1 MGKSNRHVE
10 LQNMIVRWI
19 KNRSSKMIGL
29 PECKAIG
36 YIADFVAIAGL
47 YSKYHREYSKYA
59 NLKRKYIGSQMTMN
73 GWEPAILGEIDKW
86 YACIFEVKVS
96 REDFLNTFGP
106 NKKTPHALARSK
118 PVGTAHWV
126 VAEKGVC
133 TSDDLPDFWGLL
145 IPYGNGL
152 SEVRMPKVQVLPEN
166 KLYSLAWDMI
176 WIEKNARHSYYEQLF
191 SMSETI
197 EEVHRAIIRGKSQ
210 KELLQLSKQAIK
222 SCRGFVEDRSI

>member
-106 NKKTPHALARSK
+106 NKKTPHALARLK